1 MKHAIALLPLL
12 LPLASCSHSNSHTI
26 TERKMIGL
34 LEKFD
39 RWDEDG
45 NGRLN
50 HAELTHGLAGTDHQ
64 PANVLKFY
72 DTNRD
77 GSISL
82 REAQAGYARANEADA
97 IIRKRKETNE

>member
-1 MKHAIALLPLL
+1 MKHAIALLL
-12 LPLASCSHSNSHTI
+12 LPLASCTNTDTQTV

-34 LEKFD
+34 MEKFD

-50 HAELTHGLAGTDHQ
+50 HTELTLGLAGTDHQ
-64 PANVLKFY
+64 PANVIKFY
-72 DTNRD
+72 DTNHD

-82 REAQAGYARANEADA
+82 REAQAGYARADEADA
-97 IIRKRKETNE
+97 IIQARKQKNE